1 MNLLLDTNIFLE
13 ILLNQER
20 AAEACQL
27 LSKADEHHAVA
38 DAYMLTLVSFDS
50 DFDHTQRGRKT
61 PAQIV

>member
-1 MNLLLDTNIFLE
+1 MHRI
-13 ILLNQER
+13 
-20 AAEACQL
+20 EALVEQL
-27 LSKADEHHAVA
+27 PPDMVQQVEDA